1 MPADTIVGYAI
12 VGAGILFVLGLVF
25 GITSHQYAA
34 GARPHPPAGVHLP
47 NPSLLPFIFSI
58 GAALLGAGLALHT
71 IGIFLYGLAAVFVLS
86 WIIPAPY
93 EVEGRGEV
101 QPRVRRQVFAT
112 DDAVVEEK
120 VWMVKATIQSM
131 INKGLKERKG
141 IFW

>member
-71 IGIFLYGLAAVFVLS
+71 IGIFLYGLAAVGLLVIAYAAIG
-86 WIIPAPY
+86 WVRAAGREWR
-93 EVEGRGEV
+93 EVEGAPHDEAAGH
-101 QPRVRRQVFAT
+101 
-112 DDAVVEEK
+112 
-120 VWMVKATIQSM
+120 
-131 INKGLKERKG
+131 
-141 IFW
+141 